1 MADARWAARATQ
13 VAQTAPIDAR
23 PRCSPSPAVNT
34 ATGPAGNEQRVSPL
48 HPSVA
53 SWEKPRDLFLARHAA
68 PASPVVAALPGG
80 SQAPPSSHHVKPFIR
95 QVGTASARQ
104 GASRDRPEPQAR
116 LAFSSEDH
124 PSNSACS
131 GALPMLCTPTIC

>member
-1 MADARWAARATQ
+1 MA
-13 VAQTAPIDAR
+13 P
-23 PRCSPSPAVNT
+23 
-34 ATGPAGNEQRVSPL
+34 
-48 HPSVA
+48 
-53 SWEKPRDLFLARHAA
+53 WEELRNLFLAQHAA
-68 PASPVVAALPGG
+68 PAPLVVAALLDG

-95 QVGTASARQ
+95 QVGATSARQ

-131 GALPMLCTPTIC
+131 GAIPMLCTPTICQVAITRTLINGGAGLSVL